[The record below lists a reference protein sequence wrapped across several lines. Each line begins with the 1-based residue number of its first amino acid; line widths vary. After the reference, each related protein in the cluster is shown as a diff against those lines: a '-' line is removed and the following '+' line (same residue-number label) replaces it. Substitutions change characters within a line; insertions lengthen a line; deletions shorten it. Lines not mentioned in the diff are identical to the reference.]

1 MADVLTRFLG
11 MDVPMWVVI
20 VIAIVQAISLFRTL
34 WATLKQINRWLRALS
49 NYGAN
54 LVRRWLGVP
63 KQITMTK
70 RNTMRY
76 L

>member
-1 MADVLTRFLG
+1 
-11 MDVPMWVVI
+11 MWVVI

-63 KQITMTK
+63 KQITMTQAEYDALPVK
-70 RNTMRY
+70 EKGTVYMITENR
-76 L
+76 